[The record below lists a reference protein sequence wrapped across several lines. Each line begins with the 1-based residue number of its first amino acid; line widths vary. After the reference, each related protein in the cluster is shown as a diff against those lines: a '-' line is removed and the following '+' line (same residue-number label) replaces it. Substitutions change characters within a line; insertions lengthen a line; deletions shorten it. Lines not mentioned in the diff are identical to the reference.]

1 MKMQN
6 KLSGKFQIF
15 VDLDGVLADFD
26 LGVKAITGKYPSEMT
41 PGKMWKILAS
51 QKNFFS
57 KLKWMPDGK
66 KLWQAVLPYNPVVLT
81 GLPLGKWAEP
91 QKRTWCRNELG
102 ETVPVITGMSKD
114 KPYLAIDWLEENR
127 LDWKI
132 PLLID
137 DRLKLKEPW
146 ENTGGIFILHLDAD
160 STIKELKEKGII

>member
-26 LGVKAITGKYPSEMT
+26 LGVKAITGKYPLEMT
-41 PGKMWKILAS
+41 PGKMWRILAS
-51 QKNFFS
+51 QKDFFS
-57 KLKWMPDGK
+57 KLRWMPDGK
-66 KLWQAVLPYNPVVLT
+66 KLWQAVLPYNPVILT

-91 QKRTWCRNELG
+91 QKRTWCRKELG
-102 ETVPVITGMSKD
+102 ESVPVITGMSKD
-114 KPYLAIDWLEENR
+114 KPFLAIDWLEENE
-127 LDWKI
+127 LDWKV

-146 ENTGGIFILHLDAD
+146 ENTGGIFILHLDTD
-160 STIKELKEKGII
+160 STIKELEEKGII